1 VNAQT
6 GCMNAPKFVTSRPIN
21 PLIHATYT
29 QFPPKKAGTNFA
41 TWITYIHNTSK
52 VIMSLC
58 QSNVSF
64 NAAESS
70 LLEGLFQ
77 MAARGETQSN
87 EFQQISDEIYDR
99 LFQAY
104 EA

>member
-1 VNAQT
+1 
-6 GCMNAPKFVTSRPIN
+6 
-21 PLIHATYT
+21 
-29 QFPPKKAGTNFA
+29 
-41 TWITYIHNTSK
+41 
-52 VIMSLC
+52 MSLC